1 MNLLKKKYA
10 TFAAVCCILMSFS
23 CSKHEPEKEAI
34 TYSYEVSENL
44 KEMVDITILY
54 IGKNRNLISEKLEG
68 NKWEKTILVARPF
81 YAEMQIKCTPKGS
94 FIPQKDYYNIYRKL
108 LINESVSFTQNTLS
122 SRSLFDSIDNLCSRT
137 QILFFEIK

>member
-10 TFAAVCCILMSFS
+10 TFAAICCILISFS
-23 CSKHEPEKEAI
+23 CSKHEAEKEAI

-44 KEMVDITILY
+44 KVMVDNTILY

-68 NKWEKTILVARPF
+68 NKWKKTILVARPF
-81 YAEMQIKCTPKGS
+81 YAEMRIKCTPKGS
-94 FIPQKDYYNIYRKL
+94 FIPQKEYYNVYRKL
-108 LINESVSFTQNTLS
+108 SINESVSFTQNTLS
-122 SRSLFDSIDNLCSRT
+122 SRSLFDYIDDLCSST